1 MKVFTMLLLLCPLLL
16 MAQQYSLDE
25 LMDQGLKNS
34 FSVQKSELST
44 KAAETS
50 LSSAKWNLAPDL
62 NVNAGVDKDLAPLT
76 GAEDLSSYA
85 GISLSKTIS
94 LNDPS
99 YFGYKKAVVNSQTA
113 ELNLKQ
119 SKQSYAYQVISAYLD
134 VLSAERQRSS
144 LNENLNI
151 QNRVWEQSKV
161 LLQLGKTTNFDV
173 KQNEIAV
180 MNSQI
185 ALMELENT
193 IANAR
198 TKLFGLVQV
207 PDGGYPLSDVA
218 LDLQQAVPACNPD
231 NSNDIRL
238 LQFEQQSNALEMKQ
252 GKLDNYP
259 RLSMDYSLA
268 RKVSGGDFDF
278 DRYNTTHTLGLSLSY
293 PLLNYFKNGNNVT
306 QLKINDQLTQLS
318 IREKQDQI
326 KRDYDNNVNELN
338 YLLRLQELLQQK
350 LAQSQEQIKQA
361 EERYRLGMIDILELD
376 KTRTEYIDAD
386 ISYNTNGYKIIAKQ
400 EAINYLLS
408 QPLMGKW

>member
-1 MKVFTMLLLLCPLLL
+1 MKVITMLLMLCPLLL
-16 MAQQYSLDE
+16 AAQQYNLDD
-25 LMDQGLKNS
+25 LISQGMDKS

-44 KAAETS
+44 KAAQTS
-50 LSSAKWNLAPDL
+50 LSTAKWNLAPDL
-62 NVNAGVDKDLAPLT
+62 NATAGADKNLAPLA
-76 GAEDLSSYA
+76 GAEDVSSYV

-99 YFGYKKAVVNSQTA
+99 YFGYKKALVNNETA

-119 SKQSYAYQVISAYLD
+119 SKQSYAYQVIGAYLD

-180 MNSQI
+180 MNSRI

-193 IANAR
+193 ISTAR
-198 TKLFGLVQV
+198 TRLFGLVQLT
-207 PDGGYPLSDVA
+207 DEGYPLADLELSKDYRLPSCDPNQAIDV
-218 LDLQQAVPACNPD
+218 L
-231 NSNDIRL
+231 L
-238 LQFEQQSNALEMKQ
+238 LQNEQKSNKLEMKQ

-259 RLSMDYSLA
+259 RISLDYNLG
-268 RKVSGGDFDF
+268 RKVAGGDFDF
-278 DRYNTTHTLGLSLSY
+278 DNYNTTHTLGLSLSY

-306 QLKINDQLTQLS
+306 QLKINEQLTNLS
-318 IREKQDQI
+318 VNEKQDQI
-326 KRDYDNNVNELN
+326 KRDYDNAVNELN